1 MTTFTPF
8 CYSVEP
14 IVSNHPKCNDVMV
27 AYKRWS
33 SKKIEPQGIAS
44 EKRSR
49 HAYFFKWPY

>member
-14 IVSNHPKCNDVMV
+14 IVSNHPKCNDLMV
-27 AYKRWS
+27 AYKRGS

-44 EKRSR
+44 KKRSR